1 MPDKD
6 DTKAGNSAESA
17 YAAAASV
24 IPAAGKA
31 EPSANKAPAP
41 KSTAKVAD
49 AKPVEKPAAKE
60 VVAAKPVAKPP
71 VAAKVEAPVAATP
84 AKPVVEP
91 KAAPAALVKTAK
103 PVPAKVQPAKA
114 AIAKSSPKAEP
125 LKVPAMLA
133 ASAKKAI
140 EVSPVAKAAAP
151 KAAEPKVLPP
161 KSLPA
166 EPALTKIAAPKIT
179 DEPIAAPK
187 TAPAAEPLPRF
198 TKDTFMDMTANIAG
212 LQNVLTEAQAK
223 AKAAFEKSTSMM
235 GEYTEFAKGNVEAMI
250 ESGKILADGVQGM
263 GSTMVAEGRSSFEA
277 MSGDMKELAAAKSP
291 TDFFKLQSDLV
302 RKNFDSAV
310 AHSSKNSEAMLKL
323 MSDVFAPISGRV
335 SMAVEKVRQTAV

>member
-31 EPSANKAPAP
+31 EPSAVKAPAP
-41 KSTAKVAD
+41 KPAAKVAD
-49 AKPVEKPAAKE
+49 ARPVEKPAAKE
-60 VVAAKPVAKPP
+60 VVASKPVAKP
-71 VAAKVEAPVAATP
+71 AIA
-84 AKPVVEP
+84 AKPVVEA
-91 KAAPAALVKTAK
+91 KAAPAAPIKTTK
-103 PVPAKVQPAKA
+103 PAKSVLAKAEPAKS

-140 EVSPVAKAAAP
+140 EVSPVADAASKVTAP

-161 KSLPA
+161 KTLPT

>member
-31 EPSANKAPAP
+31 EPSAAKAPAP
-41 KSTAKVAD
+41 KPAAKVVD

-60 VVAAKPVAKPP
+60 VVASKPVAKPAI
-71 VAAKVEAPVAATP
+71 AAKAVS
-84 AKPVVEP
+84 EP
-91 KAAPAALVKTAK
+91 KPAPAALIKTAK
-103 PVPAKVQPAKA
+103 PVPAKAQP
-114 AIAKSSPKAEP
+114 AKSSPKAEP

-140 EVSPVAKAAAP
+140 EVSPVADAAPKVAAP
-151 KAAEPKVLPP
+151 KAAEPNVLPP
-161 KSLPA
+161 KSLTA

-212 LQNVLTEAQAK
+212 LQDVLTEAQAK

-263 GSTMVAEGRSSFEA
+263 GSTIVAEGRSSFEA

>member
-31 EPSANKAPAP
+31 EPSAAKAPVP
-41 KSTAKVAD
+41 KPTAKVAD

-60 VVAAKPVAKPP
+60 VVASKPVAKP
-71 VAAKVEAPVAATP
+71 AIATK
-84 AKPVVEP
+84 AVSEP
-91 KAAPAALVKTAK
+91 KVAPAAPTKTAK
-103 PVPAKVQPAKA
+103 PVPAKAQPAKA

-140 EVSPVAKAAAP
+140 EVSPVAEVAPKVTAP

-161 KSLPA
+161 KTLPT

-212 LQNVLTEAQAK
+212 LQDVLTEAQAK

-263 GSTMVAEGRSSFEA
+263 GSTIVAEGRSSFEA